1 MTGARIV
8 ALIGPR
14 AAGKTTLGRA
24 LAEHLG
30 WGFVDTDERLAERV
44 GATASDYL
52 RDRGEAAFRAV
63 EVETVDEVWAAPGP
77 QVVALGGGAILSQ
90 PVRDA
95 LAQPSVFV
103 VMLRA
108 EIDQLVARQERD
120 PRTPLT
126 DLSLIEEVREV
137 WRVRRPLY
145 EQAAHLQISTNSA
158 NVDACIAAILDKMPS
173 TP

>member
-52 RDRGEAAFRAV
+52 LDRGEAAFREV

-77 QVVALGGGAILSQ
+77 QVVALGGGAILSR

-95 LAQPSVFV
+95 LAQP
-103 VMLRA
+103 MLRA